1 MQQYFL
7 ALTAGIKEHLIKR
20 TPGSKAKSKSLF
32 LNSSVSLIG
41 RGLAAGAVVSSK
53 KESLLAGALVS
64 RRTSRAQP
72 QLWINERTP
81 LASVQP

>member
-32 LNSSVSLIG
+32 NSSVSLIG

-53 KESLLAGALVS
+53 NESLLAGALVS